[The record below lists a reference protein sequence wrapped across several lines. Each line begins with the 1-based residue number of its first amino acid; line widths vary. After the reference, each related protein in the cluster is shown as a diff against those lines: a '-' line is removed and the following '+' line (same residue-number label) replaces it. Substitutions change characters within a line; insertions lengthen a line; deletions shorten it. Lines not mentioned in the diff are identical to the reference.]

1 MMYLVTKISNLY
13 YRIIKLKNLTLE
25 DAQCV
30 SSGVI
35 FFLQKKQP
43 QFQRKVA
50 VHFITIPA

>member
-35 FFLQKKQP
+35 FFYKKNSHNS
-43 QFQRKVA
+43 KEKWL
-50 VHFITIPA
+50 FIL